1 MVDDTMRKALSDV
14 KSRLQEERD
23 ALDDIVLE
31 VKNGRNALQRLTST
45 VAKSVA
51 SLQEERSETARTLR
65 DTLQSVADKTR
76 VERDLRSGLSGKD
89 GEIRRLAAELRKAK
103 DAISVRD
110 ESRQKDITD
119 LQQKLEETTRSEYE
133 ARRRL
138 SLSETSTSSR
148 KEVVTLSSMLEVN
161 KVEVEKLREELEKQ
175 SRSHSLRIAELQ
187 ESFQNKIKE
196 LRRVH
201 KEQMSATHVG
211 AADEMRAQIEAEFK
225 DAAAMREAECA
236 KLREEVHALN
246 ARIEALDLASSC
258 AKRGLVDAK
267 RKEADAV
274 KIGLATKQDL
284 ARHKA
289 EAEALRKQLAES
301 AAALEKAQREGE
313 AAANAAKAAMA
324 APKQDLSMLD
334 IMEQQLVKLSQLVNT
349 KEEEIESLK
358 LTVEKECQER
368 GFLVAE
374 LNMLRKKAAR

>member
-1 MVDDTMRKALSDV
+1 MPSLARLEWMPSLMVWGWHSLREHTQRGLLMRWRPCGVSAQPAVD
-14 KSRLQEERD
+14 
-23 ALDDIVLE
+23 
-31 VKNGRNALQRLTST
+31 
-45 VAKSVA
+45 
-51 SLQEERSETARTLR
+51 
-65 DTLQSVADKTR
+65 
-76 VERDLRSGLSGKD
+76 
-89 GEIRRLAAELRKAK
+89 
-103 DAISVRD
+103 
-110 ESRQKDITD
+110 
-119 LQQKLEETTRSEYE
+119 
-133 ARRRL
+133 ARRR
-138 SLSETSTSSR
+138 
-148 KEVVTLSSMLEVN
+148 
-161 KVEVEKLREELEKQ
+161 
-175 SRSHSLRIAELQ
+175 
-187 ESFQNKIKE
+187 
-196 LRRVH
+196 
-201 KEQMSATHVG
+201 
-211 AADEMRAQIEAEFK
+211 
-225 DAAAMREAECA
+225 ECG
-236 KLREEVHALN
+236 LREEVHALN

-313 AAANAAKAAMA
+313 TAANAAKAAMA